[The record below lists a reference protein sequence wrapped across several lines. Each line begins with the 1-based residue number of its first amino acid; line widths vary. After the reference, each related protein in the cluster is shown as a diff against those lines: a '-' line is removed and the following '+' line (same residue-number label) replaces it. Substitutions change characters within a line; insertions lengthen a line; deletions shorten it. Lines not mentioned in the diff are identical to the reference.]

1 MKNETFSSKNK
12 LVYGFI
18 KLAIAVFFLFNFTE
32 NDLRHAQKWMA
43 EKGSVIMPY
52 DLASFLATCVFLVVV
67 WKLIKFFVVGLL
79 QVLTHKQRLAIMGE
93 RPVYGVWHSW
103 LHSNSS
109 STPNI
114 DRALSYRE
122 SAMAGMNSADAA
134 DYLNSTSRLDAYKN
148 SNQYGSNTQRAAS
161 FVESRMAGLNDAD
174 KISYIQGKIK

>member
-1 MKNETFSSKNK
+1 MKNDTFSSKNK
-12 LVYGFI
+12 LIYGFI

-43 EKGSVIMPY
+43 EKGSTVMPY
-52 DLASFLATCVFLVVV
+52 DLASFLATCLFLIIV

-103 LHSNSS
+103 LHSTSS
-109 STPNI
+109 NTPNI

-134 DYLNSTSRLDAYKN
+134 EYLNSTSRLDAYKN
-148 SNQYGSNTQRAAS
+148 SNQHGLNTQRAAS

>member
-12 LVYGFI
+12 LIYGFI

-32 NDLRHAQKWMA
+32 KDLMHSQKWLA

-52 DLASFLATCVFLVVV
+52 DLAAFLATCLFLVVV

-93 RPVYGVWHSW
+93 RPVYGPWHGIGRGG
-103 LHSNSS
+103 SS
-109 STPNI
+109 KTPNI

-134 DYLNSTSRLDAYKN
+134 DYLNSTSRLDSYKN
-148 SNQYGSNTQRAAS
+148 SNQHGSNTQRAAS